1 MTGKSFQS
9 ADSVWDAWG
18 AEVGVEVRV
27 GAGVIGEYFLGFC
40 VVVGKDATASA
51 GNICVGAPTGMLME
65 VGFVSP
71 VQAVIKKQT
80 NKIRINRRFIAFK
93 YSGGKLIIDEILCY
107 TRSMAY
113 QGLLHKYGTL
123 LDLPLYTS
131 ASAVS
136 LLEGNTPLIKADNLA
151 RQLGGEFELFIK
163 YEGLN
168 PTGSFKDRGMTAAVS
183 EALGRGAT
191 TVICASTGNTAASAA
206 AYAARAGMKSI
217 VLIPQGKVAAGKLAG
232 AIAYGAQVIQI
243 DGSFDDALTMV
254 IEITNKHPICLVNSI
269 NPYRIEGQKT
279 SAFEICDVLDSAPD
293 WLCLPVG
300 NAGNI
305 TSYWAGFKQYNQMK
319 STGLPQVLGVQA
331 AGSAPLV
338 LGHPIENP
346 ETVATAIRIGKPA
359 RGEQALQAAEES
371 KGRII
376 AATDDQIL
384 EMQKTLARLEG
395 IWVEPASA
403 AGLAGLAIEIANGT
417 LNPKG
422 KRVVAICTGHGL
434 KDPEIITKDMQ
445 KPSIVPP
452 KLEAL
457 EEVIL
462 A

>member
-1 MTGKSFQS
+1 MVGGAVGS
-9 ADSVWDAWG
+9 AS
-18 AEVGVEVRV
+18 
-27 GAGVIGEYFLGFC
+27 
-40 VVVGKDATASA
+40 
-51 GNICVGAPTGMLME
+51 
-65 VGFVSP
+65 
-71 VQAVIKKQT
+71 QAVT
-80 NKIRINRRFIAFK
+80 NIHTSKTQINMRFIRTK
-93 YSGGKLIIDEILCY
+93 YIQKKLSNAEFLCY
-107 TRSMAY
+107 TLAMTY
-113 QGLLHKYGTL
+113 QGVLHKYGIL
-123 LDLPLYTS
+123 LDLPSHTRT
-131 ASAVS
+131 VS
-136 LLEGNTPLIKADNLA
+136 LLEGNTPLIKAGNLSH
-151 RQLGGEFELFIK
+151 QLGDFELFIK

-183 EALGRGAT
+183 EALGRGAM

-206 AYAARAGMKSI
+206 AYAARAGMNSI

-279 SAFEICDVLDSAPD
+279 SAFEICDALETAPD

-305 TSYWAGFKQYNQMK
+305 TSYWAGFKQYHEMK
-319 STGLPQVLGVQA
+319 STGLPQILGVQA
-331 AGSAPLV
+331 AGAAPLV
-338 LGHPIENP
+338 LGHAIEKP

-376 AATDDQIL
+376 AVSDEQIL
-384 EMQKTLARLEG
+384 DMQKMLAKLEG

-403 AGLAGLAIEIANGT
+403 AGLAGLAHEIANGK
-417 LNPKG
+417 LNLKG

-434 KDPEIITKDMQ
+434 KDPDIITKDMD
-445 KPSIVPP
+445 KPLVVPP

-457 EEVIL
+457 EETIL
-462 A
+462 G